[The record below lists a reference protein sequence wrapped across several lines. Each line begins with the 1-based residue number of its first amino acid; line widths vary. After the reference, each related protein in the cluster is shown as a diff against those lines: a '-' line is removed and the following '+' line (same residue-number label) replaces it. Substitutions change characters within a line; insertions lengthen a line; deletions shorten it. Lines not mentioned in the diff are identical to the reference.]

1 MYWFYHTLTW
11 IHHGCTCVP
20 HPERPSNLPPHPI
33 PLGHPSAPA
42 PSILYHALNLDWR
55 FVSHMTIYM
64 FQCHSPISSHPRPLP
79 QSPKYCSIHL
89 CLSCCLTSIYILFNL
104 LSSIRTRS
112 IWPSFVK
119 KKKHSLSRRGF
130 FLHLFYKDP
139 PFTQK
144 IISDFNT
151 IQWHHRP
158 KFSWRVAGNSHFAS
172 TDLNYWKDAL
182 ISWIAYNHNTQVNH
196 FFQQNI
202 TECLLHRP
210 HNQPPTP

>member
-1 MYWFYHTLTW
+1 MGVHVFPILK
-11 IHHGCTCVP
+11 
-20 HPERPSNLPPHPI
+20 LPPTSLPI
-33 PLGHPSAPA
+33 PSLWVIPVHQPQASCIMHWTWTGDSFHIWQFTCFNAILPYHLTLALSHRVQNTVQYICVSLALSQVYTYFLICFHRLEHVVFGHP
-42 PSILYHALNLDWR
+42 LW
-55 FVSHMTIYM
+55 
-64 FQCHSPISSHPRPLP
+64 
-79 QSPKYCSIHL
+79 
-89 CLSCCLTSIYILFNL
+89 
-104 LSSIRTRS
+104 
-112 IWPSFVK
+112 K
-119 KKKHSLSRRGF
+119 KKTKHSLSRRGF